1 MSSRE
6 TVRSTMVLVSVFSIR
21 PLPNICGMF
30 CGSPRLI
37 YLNAVN
43 GAASQ
48 IGQGAERRDD
58 NTVLSANPSGIALF
72 VLRAGHEQREST
84 NSLSSE
90 CAIPT
95 KEESEWAA

>member
-21 PLPNICGMF
+21 GLAEHLRNVLWI
-30 CGSPRLI
+30 PRLI

-58 NTVLSANPSGIALF
+58 NTVLSAKSVGYRVVRPPSRS
-72 VLRAGHEQREST
+72 RAARIH
-84 NSLSSE
+84 
-90 CAIPT
+90 
-95 KEESEWAA
+95 K